1 MAKNSLYLPTY
12 LKALS
17 VMVFII
23 VLVFFLIV
31 GKSLLIP
38 FFLSAFFAVLF
49 TPLSNWLESKRFPRV
64 LSTLISVLVMITFVA
79 GLIIFI
85 FSTIAN
91 FQHDFQ
97 DVSGKIDNYVGE
109 IDSWIYSSFGVK
121 AEIAEKA
128 NGEYLLSLLSQNTD
142 TITNFALGAVG
153 SLSGILLIVV
163 FMFFLLLY
171 RDHFVDVILKIY
183 RDNDAELVESRIV
196 KLRKLLINYIV
207 GVVKVMGILIILNL
221 IAFTSLGI
229 KHAIFFAVIGAILNI
244 IPYVGPFIGALLPMA
259 YSFLTKD
266 SLFYPIAVIVCYQII
281 QFIEGNI
288 LTPKI
293 VGGNVNLNPFITIV
307 GLLIGASIWGVA
319 GMILIIP
326 VMALLR
332 QIFEWNEETK
342 PFAILLGE
350 EKSNKR
356 ELKLNN
362 ED

>member
-23 VLVFFLIV
+23 VLVFLLIV

-49 TPLSNWLESKRFPRV
+49 TPLSNWLESKKFPRV
-64 LSTLISVLVMITFVA
+64 LSTLISMLAMITFVA
-79 GLIIFI
+79 SLIIFV

-91 FQHDFQ
+91 FRHDFQ
-97 DVSGKIDNYVGE
+97 DVSGKIDNYIGE
-109 IDSWIYSSFGVK
+109 IDSLIYSSFGVK

-128 NGEYLLSLLSQNTD
+128 NGEYFLSLLNQNTD

-171 RDHFVDVILKIY
+171 RDHFVNVILKIY
-183 RDNDAELVESRIV
+183 RDSDAELVESRIV

-207 GVVKVMGILIILNL
+207 GVVKVMGILVILNL

-332 QIFEWNEETK
+332 QIFEWNEDTK

-350 EKSNKR
+350 EKSNKK
-356 ELKLNN
+356 ELKLDN

>member
-1 MAKNSLYLPTY
+1 MEIKNTRSGFYMPAY

-38 FFLSAFFAVLF
+38 LFLAGFFAVLF
-49 TPLSNWLESKRFPRV
+49 TPIANWMETKKTPRII
-64 LSTLISVLVMITFVA
+64 STLVSMLVMATFVT

-85 FSTIAN
+85 FSTVAN
-91 FQHDFQ
+91 FQNDFQ
-97 DVSGKIDNYVGE
+97 DVSGKIDNYIE
-109 IDSWIYSSFGVK
+109 DIDSWILTTFGVH
-121 AEIAEKA
+121 ADIAEKA
-128 NGEYLLSLLSQNTD
+128 NEDYIISLLSENSG

-153 SLSGILLIVV
+153 SLSGVLLVIV
-163 FMFFLLLY
+163 FMFFFLLY
-171 RDHFVDVILKIY
+171 RDHFVNVMLNIY
-183 RDNDAELVESRIV
+183 QNHDQELVRSRIIN
-196 KLRKLLINYIV
+196 LRKLLITYIV
-207 GVVKVMGILIILNL
+207 GVVKVMGILAILNL

-244 IPYVGPFIGALLPMA
+244 IPYVGPFVGALLPMI

-266 SLFYPIAVIVCYQII
+266 SLFYPLAVIVCYQII

-293 VGGNVNLNPFITIV
+293 VGGNVNLNPFITIL
-307 GLLIGASIWGVA
+307 GLLVGASIWGIA

-326 VMALLR
+326 VMAVLR
-332 QIFEWNEETK
+332 QIFEWNEETQ

-350 EKSNKR
+350 EKEKEKTS
-356 ELKLNN
+356 
-362 ED
+362 

>member
-1 MAKNSLYLPTY
+1 MTKSNLTLPTY
-12 LKALS
+12 LRALS

-23 VLVFFLIV
+23 VLVFLLIV

-49 TPLSNWLESKRFPRV
+49 TPLSNWLESKKFPRV
-64 LSTLISVLVMITFVA
+64 LSTLVSMLAMVTFVA

-85 FSTIAN
+85 FTTIAN
-91 FQHDFQ
+91 FQHDFE
-97 DVSGKIDNYVGE
+97 DVSVKIDNYIGE
-109 IDSWIYSSFGVK
+109 LDSWIFNSFGVK

-142 TITNFALGAVG
+142 TVTNFALSAVG
-153 SLSGILLIVV
+153 SLSGILLVVV
-163 FMFFLLLY
+163 FVFFLLLY
-171 RDHFVDVILKIY
+171 RDHFVEVMLRIY
-183 RDNDAELVESRIV
+183 RDTDSELVMSRIV
-196 KLRKLLINYIV
+196 KLRKLLITYIL
-207 GVVKVMGILIILNL
+207 GVIKVMGILTVLNL
-221 IAFTSLGI
+221 IAFASLGI

-244 IPYVGPFIGALLPMA
+244 IPYVGPFVGALLPMA

-293 VGGNVNLNPFITIV
+293 VGGNVNLNPFITIL

-342 PFAILLGE
+342 PFAVLLGE
-350 EKSNKR
+350 ENSTKKGLKSND
-356 ELKLNN
+356 

>member
-1 MAKNSLYLPTY
+1 MLA
-12 LKALS
+12 
-17 VMVFII
+17 
-23 VLVFFLIV
+23 
-31 GKSLLIP
+31 
-38 FFLSAFFAVLF
+38 
-49 TPLSNWLESKRFPRV
+49 
-64 LSTLISVLVMITFVA
+64 MITFVA

-91 FQHDFQ
+91 FQNDFQ
-97 DVSGKIDNYVGE
+97 DVSGKIDKYIAE

-121 AEIAEKA
+121 AEIVEKA
-128 NGEYLLSLLSQNTD
+128 NGEYLISLLSENTK
-142 TITNFALGAVG
+142 TITDFAMSAVG
-153 SLSGILLIVV
+153 SLSGILLVVV
-163 FMFFLLLY
+163 FLFFFLLY
-171 RDHFVDVILKIY
+171 RDHFVNVVLKIY
-183 RDNDAELVESRIV
+183 RDSDAELVKSRIV

-244 IPYVGPFIGALLPMA
+244 IPYVGPFIGALLPMV

-293 VGGNVNLNPFITIV
+293 VGGNVNLNPFITIL

-332 QIFEWNEETK
+332 QIFEWNEDTK

-350 EKSNKR
+350 EKSNEK

-362 ED
+362 DE

>member
-1 MAKNSLYLPTY
+1 MKNNFFIPTY

-17 VMVFII
+17 VMIFII

-38 FFLSAFFAVLF
+38 LFLSAFFAVLF
-49 TPLSNWLESKRFPRV
+49 TPLSNWLESKKIPRV
-64 LSTLISVLVMITFVA
+64 FSTLISMLAMITGVS

-91 FQHDFQ
+91 FRNDFL
-97 DVSGKIDNYVGE
+97 DVSGKIDHYISE
-109 IDSWIYSSFGVK
+109 LDTWIYSSFGVR
-121 AEIAEKA
+121 AEIADKA
-128 NGEYLLSLLSQNTD
+128 NEEYLLSLISENTD
-142 TITNFALGAVG
+142 TITNFALVAVG
-153 SLSGILLIVV
+153 SLSGVLLVIV
-163 FMFFLLLY
+163 FMFFFLLY
-171 RDHFVDVILKIY
+171 RDHFVNVVLKIY
-183 RDNDAELVESRIV
+183 RDKDVELVKSRIIS
-196 KLRKLLINYIV
+196 LRKLLITYIV
-207 GVVKVMGILIILNL
+207 GVVKVMGILFLMNL

-244 IPYVGPFIGALLPMA
+244 IPYVGPFLGALLPMA

-266 SLFYPIAVIVCYQII
+266 SLFYPLAVIVCYQII

-293 VGGNVNLNPFITIV
+293 VGGNVNLNPFITIL
-307 GLLIGASIWGVA
+307 GLLVGASIWGIA

-326 VMALLR
+326 VMAVLR
-332 QIFEWNEETK
+332 QIFEWHEDTK

-350 EKSNKR
+350 EKEENTKP
-356 ELKLNN
+356 
-362 ED
+362 

>member
-23 VLVFFLIV
+23 VLVFLLIV

-49 TPLSNWLESKRFPRV
+49 TPLSNWLESKKFPRV
-64 LSTLISVLVMITFVA
+64 LSTLISMLAMITFVA
-79 GLIIFI
+79 SLIIFV

-91 FQHDFQ
+91 FRHDFQ
-97 DVSGKIDNYVGE
+97 DVSGKIDNYIGE
-109 IDSWIYSSFGVK
+109 IDSLIYSSFGVK

-128 NGEYLLSLLSQNTD
+128 NGEYFLSLLNQNTD

-171 RDHFVDVILKIY
+171 RDHFVNVILKIY
-183 RDNDAELVESRIV
+183 RDSDAELVESRIV

-207 GVVKVMGILIILNL
+207 GVVKVMGILVILNL

-307 GLLIGASIWGVA
+307 GLLIGASIWGIA

-332 QIFEWNEETK
+332 QIFEWNEDTK

-350 EKSNKR
+350 EKSNEK